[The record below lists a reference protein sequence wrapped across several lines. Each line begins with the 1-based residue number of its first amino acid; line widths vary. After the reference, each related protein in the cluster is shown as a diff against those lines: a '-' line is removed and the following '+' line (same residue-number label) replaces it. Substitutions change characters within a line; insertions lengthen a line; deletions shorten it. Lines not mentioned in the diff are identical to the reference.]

1 MRLIPHDRLD
11 ISPDRIRRT
20 FDSEQL
26 QALAS
31 SIQTKGLLHPIVVRY
46 NMDSQAFQ
54 LVAGERRVR
63 AMTLLHQES
72 REFECNG
79 EVVDPGHFPAIY
91 IGRLSDVDL
100 LEAEVEE
107 NTRRVDLSWQE
118 QAEATAALHRLRR
131 KQHPEQT
138 ATETAAELPPGNR
151 GAPRNATFVTDS
163 VALVEALE
171 DPEIAD
177 APTRHEALQRMKR
190 KAIDRLSAI
199 LAGRREPSRH
209 RIIQGPYTEHFPDF
223 GKVGVIVTDPPYGI
237 DADKF
242 GDQTAASTSHTYVD
256 TGKEWLAK
264 TLDFITYAARA
275 TADQA
280 HLYMLM
286 PIERW
291 FEVTENLHG
300 AQWKVWPRPLIWW
313 KGNMGLLPQPNF
325 GPRYVYDAV
334 LFLNKGQRPVTKVAQ
349 DVIYRAPQDAR
360 LLRGASKPVSL
371 YVDLLSRSANP
382 GELVWDP
389 FGGTGPILRA
399 AEALGLTATMH
410 DIDKAAC
417 DLAAA
422 LLADPTYQPAEEQ
435 EDADGGLDAIFGPA
449 SQEGQALAGGDGSL
463 P

>member
-1 MRLIPHDRLD
+1 MRLIPHDQLD

-20 FDSEQL
+20 FDSEKL

-46 NMDSQAFQ
+46 NKDAQAFQ

-118 QAEATAALHRLRR
+118 QAEATAALHRLR
-131 KQHPEQT
+131 QIQNPEQT
-138 ATETAAELPPGNR
+138 ATATASELPPGTR

-163 VALVEALE
+163 VALVAALE

-190 KAIDRLSAI
+190 KAIDELSVI
-199 LAGRREPSRH
+199 LAGRQNTSRH
-209 RIIQGPYTEHFPDF
+209 TIIHGPYTEHFEGF

-237 DADKF
+237 SADKF
-242 GDQTAASTSHTYVD
+242 GDQTAASTSHGYED
-256 TGKEWLAK
+256 SPGDWLENTK
-264 TLDFITYAARA
+264 IFLKYAARA
-275 TADQA
+275 TAAQA

-286 PIERW
+286 PI
-291 FEVTENLHG
+291 G
-300 AQWKVWPRPLIWW
+300 QWYALTTALELDSSSNIWRVWPRPLIWW

-334 LFLNKGQRPVTKVAQ
+334 LYLNKGQRPVTKVAQ
-349 DVIYRAPQDAR
+349 DVIYNAPQEAR

-371 YVDLLSRSANP
+371 YRDLLTRSANP
-382 GELVWDP
+382 GEIVWDP

-399 AEALGLTATMH
+399 AEALGLTAFMH

-422 LLADPTYQPAEEQ
+422 LLADPAYQPEEQ
-435 EDADGGLDAIFGPA
+435 EDGPVGAENPDRFASSEGESLGGGA
-449 SQEGQALAGGDGSL
+449 
-463 P
+463 